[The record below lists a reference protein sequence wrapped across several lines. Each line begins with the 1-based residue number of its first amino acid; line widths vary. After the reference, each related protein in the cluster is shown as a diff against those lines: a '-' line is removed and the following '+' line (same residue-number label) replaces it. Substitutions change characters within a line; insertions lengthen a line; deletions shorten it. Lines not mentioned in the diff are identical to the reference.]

1 MPYTCLIVDDE
12 PLARAL
18 LRELLRRDPECT
30 RVAEAANGAEA
41 IALIRSERPDLVLL
55 DVQMPEVDGLG
66 VVAAIGAA
74 NMPAT
79 LFVTAHDEHALAAFE
94 MNAVD
99 YVLKPVTEER
109 FARAL
114 ERARERL
121 RHDDGGHSRRV
132 AELLEALASP
142 QPFVRRIAVKET
154 GRTVFVEVDEIDWIG
169 AAENYVELHVGR
181 ERHLL
186 HVALSTLERSLDPAR
201 FLRIHRSTI
210 VQVPRIAQLIPGV
223 HGEFEVVLRDGTRL
237 SSGRTYAERLRALA
251 ANPF

>member
-18 LRELLRRDPECT
+18 LRELLRKDPECT
-30 RVAEAANGAEA
+30 RVTEAANGAEA
-41 IALIRSERPDLVLL
+41 IARIRDERPDLVLL
-55 DVQMPEVDGLG
+55 YVQMPEVDGLG
-66 VVAAIGAA
+66 VVAALGAEH
-74 NMPAT
+74 MPAT

-121 RHDDGGHSRRV
+121 RHADEGQTRRV
-132 AELLEALASP
+132 AELLESLASP
-142 QPFVRRIAVKET
+142 PRHVRRIAVKES

-181 ERHLL
+181 AHHLL
-186 HVALSTLERSLDPAR
+186 HVPLGTLERSLDPVR
-201 FLRIHRSTI
+201 FLRIHRSII
-210 VQVPRIAQLIPGV
+210 VQVPRIAQLVPGA

-237 SSGRTYAERLRALA
+237 GSGRTYAERLRALA